1 MAETTEKYQE
11 AGPKVRP
18 GQKEEMVYTWPYLV
32 SIEAIMAVA
41 MILGLSIMSIF
52 VNAPLL
58 DLANGEETPNPSK
71 APWYFLGLQELL
83 LHMHPALAGVIVP
96 TAVLILLGMIPYIDR
111 DRRGTGIWFSTKK
124 GVPIAIFASIY
135 TVVWELAL
143 IFIDQFWVIA
153 PGKHGIE
160 PFLTS
165 LLMNL
170 TGAGLDK
177 VDWVGK
183 IFVPSILMIL
193 IPWVLV
199 LIVKRRWDANRREI
213 VIALYSFFITS
224 FVLLTVIGTFFRGH
238 SMNLTWPWNVP
249 HPPCT
254 STTPCPQFDN
264 AH

>member
-1 MAETTEKYQE
+1 MSDMTEKYQE

-32 SIEAIMAVA
+32 SIEALMAIM
-41 MILGLSIMSIF
+41 MLLGLTVMSLL

-58 DLANGEETPNPSK
+58 DLANGEETPNPAK

-96 TAVLILLGMIPYIDR
+96 TAILVLLAMIPYVDR

-124 GVPIAIFASIY
+124 GVPIAIFAAAY
-135 TVVWELAL
+135 TAVWELAL

-160 PFLTS
+160 PFTTEVLIK
-165 LLMNL
+165 L
-170 TGAGLDK
+170 TGLGSDQ
-177 VDWVGK
+177 VDWFGK
-183 IFVPSILMIL
+183 IFIPSVLMIA
-193 IPWVLV
+193 IPWILV
-199 LIVKRRWDANRREI
+199 KIVKKHWKANTREI
-213 VIALYSFFITS
+213 MISLYSFFLTS
-224 FVLLTVIGTFFRGH
+224 FLLLTIIGTFFRGH
-238 SMNLTWPWNVP
+238 SMDLVWPGDVP

-254 STTPCPQFDN
+254 STTPCPQFDGK
-264 AH
+264 